1 MTEEIYDV
9 IVLGAGAGGTPAAI
23 RAAQLGGHVAIIE
36 CGDLGGFCM
45 NRGCIP
51 FGQMMVA
58 SDILG
63 SISLGRNMGLD
74 FSGISRDYAAL
85 IKRQNEMLALMGQGV
100 RGLLKKNSIEV
111 IKGRARIAGK
121 G

>member
-23 RAAQLGGHVAIIE
+23 WAAQLGGHVAIIE
-36 CGDLGGFCM
+36 CGSLGGFCV

-58 SDILG
+58 SNILG
-63 SISLGRNMGLD
+63 GISLLAID
-74 FSGISRDYAAL
+74 GIRTHNLLRISYDC
-85 IKRQNEMLALMGQGV
+85 NLAT
-100 RGLLKKNSIEV
+100 
-111 IKGRARIAGK
+111 
-121 G
+121 